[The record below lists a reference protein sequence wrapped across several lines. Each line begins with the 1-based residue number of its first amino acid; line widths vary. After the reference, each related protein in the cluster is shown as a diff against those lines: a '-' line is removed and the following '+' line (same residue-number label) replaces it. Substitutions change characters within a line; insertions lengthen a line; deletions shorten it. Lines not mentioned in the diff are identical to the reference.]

1 MYDPR
6 RILPKFDDRLRVD
19 VGLKVT
25 GDKIEDLTAF
35 LDGVSVGVAIAGPK
49 GGVETLIMRP
59 RRCLLN
65 VFEGRQ

>member
-6 RILPKFDDRLRVD
+6 RILPKFDDRLKVD

-25 GDKIEDLTAF
+25 GDKIEDLAAF
-35 LDGVSVGVAIAGPK
+35 LDGVSGEVAGPK
-49 GGVETLIMRP
+49 GGVERVIMRP
-59 RRCLLN
+59 RRCLLD

>member
-6 RILPKFDDRLRVD
+6 RIVPKFDDRLRVD

-25 GDKIEDLTAF
+25 GDRIEDLAAF
-35 LDGVSVGVAIAGPK
+35 LDGVSCEVAGPK
-49 GGVETLIMRP
+49 EAVERVIMRP
-59 RRCLLN
+59 RRCLSD